1 MNHTI
6 NKIICQV
13 VFGLVCGVTVV
24 SAQMRGPVVPPPYSA
39 NPQTNAAV
47 KRMTYGYAD
56 DFNQYAE
63 MLRNYQEVIAA
74 SKQKE
79 LSKLYGDLIRSAD
92 YQAGLFENMRAD
104 LPLDPKQRQAEVVRR
119 LTEAQVGADAMAKA
133 VGGLTGHAAKL
144 QKDLD
149 GFLAR
154 QWYDEAYRIAAKAH
168 LQTIINKG
176 NDRTDALLNQKAAI
190 ERLKDMVKS
199 ARK

>member
-1 MNHTI
+1 MNNTI

-13 VFGLVCGVTVV
+13 IFGLACGVSVV
-24 SAQMRGPVVPPPYSA
+24 SAQMKDPVIPPPYSA
-39 NPQTNAAV
+39 NPQTNIAV
-47 KRMTYGYAD
+47 RRMTYGYAD

-79 LSKLYGDLIRSAD
+79 LSKLYGDLIKSAD
-92 YQAGLFENMRAD
+92 YQAGIFENMRVD

-119 LTEAQVGADAMAKA
+119 LTEAQAGADAMAKA
-133 VGGLTGHAAKL
+133 VGGLAGHAAKL

-168 LQTIINKG
+168 LQMIIDKG
-176 NDRTDALLNQKAAI
+176 KDRTNTLLDQKAAI
-190 ERLKDMVKS
+190 ERLKDAVKGI
-199 ARK
+199 RK